1 MAEEKKQVA
10 MVRCEFDEE
19 GGVATHSE
27 FKCKGMDV
35 MVFVGR
41 TLELVSG
48 LMNTDPLNA
57 AKKAIAFY
65 NLAVDTKDDESEN
78 GEES

>member
-1 MAEEKKQVA
+1 MAGEKKHVA

-27 FKCKGMDV
+27 FQCKGMDV
-35 MVFVGR
+35 MVFVGK

-48 LMNTDPLNA
+48 MMNTDPLNV
-57 AKKAIAFY
+57 AKKSIVFY
-65 NLAVDTKDDESEN
+65 NLAVDIKDDESEN
-78 GEES
+78 EEES

>member
-1 MAEEKKQVA
+1 MAEEKKHVA

-27 FKCKGMDV
+27 FDCKGMQLLL
-35 MVFVGR
+35 FVGE
-41 TLELVSG
+41 TLELAAN
-48 LMNTDPLNA
+48 LLNEEPDKV
-57 AKKAIAFY
+57 AKMALFVGKLSKPA
-65 NLAVDTKDDESEN
+65 KDDESEH